1 VVTAY
6 GSNTK
11 LMIANDLNRHS
22 RGDRH
27 VKLNPDGTVT
37 LRLGHDTQGKA
48 EDSNFLPVPNENFY
62 LVLRMYGG
70 DEDVQAG
77 KFPVPMLQKVSK

>member
-1 VVTAY
+1 
-6 GSNTK
+6 
-11 LMIANDLNRHS
+11 MIANDLNRHS

-37 LRLGHDTQGKA
+37 LRLSHVTKGKA
-48 EDSNFLPVPNENFY
+48 EDANFLPTPNEDFY

-70 DEDVQAG
+70 DEEIQAG
-77 KFPVPMLQKVSK
+77 KFPVPAVQKVGR